1 MSTVS
6 PLLQSSVYSERDV
19 IPVDV
24 VRCAVLLVVRVEV
37 RSCGQTP
44 VIDAARGV
52 HVPAV
57 VGRVV
62 EAAQTHADRRV
73 STVQLNRT
81 KYR

>member
-24 VRCAVLLVVRVEV
+24 VLLVVRVEV

-44 VIDAARGV
+44 VIDAARGE